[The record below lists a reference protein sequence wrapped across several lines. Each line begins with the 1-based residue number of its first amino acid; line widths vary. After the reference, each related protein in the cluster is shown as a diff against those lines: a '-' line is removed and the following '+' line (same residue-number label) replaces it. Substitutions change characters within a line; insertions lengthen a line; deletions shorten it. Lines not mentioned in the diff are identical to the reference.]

1 MRCERHRYIFYG
13 ILKLEVTFNIYT
25 ASIYGWIHSHKQPD
39 FKEML
44 LLNPHHFINM
54 CKWKDTPTIKSFKL
68 YRGLPLMSGL
78 FPWYT
83 PQKVNNVFTGW
94 SLLEMYL
101 YIWFMLCMLSSANS
115 PMWRPMWGY
124 IPSSIWYLL
133 YSIIVS
139 TRLMFY
145 ESNLGLCVFMK
156 LCLVY
161 AISRKWPYKKCF
173 TITHRWEQTQQ
184 MCEMRKEIYFSPIS
198 MRWWPSPHESCS

>member
-1 MRCERHRYIFYG
+1 
-13 ILKLEVTFNIYT
+13 
-25 ASIYGWIHSHKQPD
+25 
-39 FKEML
+39 
-44 LLNPHHFINM
+44 M
-54 CKWKDTPTIKSFKL
+54 CKWNDTPTIKCLKL
-68 YRGLPLMSGL
+68 YGGLPLMSVL

-94 SLLEMYL
+94 SLLETYL
-101 YIWFMLCMLSSANS
+101 YISFMLCMLPSANR

-124 IPSSIWYLL
+124 IPSSIWYLP

-145 ESNLGLCVFMK
+145 EKRLGRCVFMK

-161 AISRKWPYKKCF
+161 ANSRWWSCKKCF

-198 MRWWPSPHESCS
+198 MISWPSPSWKL